1 MCSEFLSDR
10 PLGLGLQTCLGYQFH
25 WWATMPC
32 RETKQVNWNWNALAM
47 ASYHA
52 RPVSLA
58 ALCSFLVLYVLCCNR
73 RIDGS
78 SMRFVA
84 RGMGLCCSFFHRCS
98 RYSLRPK
105 KTVVRWLLEI
115 TFDCSSYSTF
125 FTIIIIF
132 VMTYYI
138 TNDILIIFYLSY
150 NLHKKIWIKRAVTY
164 NF

>member
-47 ASYHA
+47 ASSKLPRSA
-52 RPVSLA
+52 GLSGRSL
-58 ALCSFLVLYVLCCNR
+58 LLPSPLNVLCCNR

-138 TNDILIIFYLSY
+138 TNDILIIYYLSY
-150 NLHKKIWIKRAVTY
+150 NIHKK
-164 NF
+164 FE